1 MDETKLRRV
10 SITTNNI
17 LFIQNGDMFE
27 VNDNVM
33 ELLTL
38 MVNKYRIFLI
48 T

>member
-17 LFIQNGDMFE
+17 LFIQKGDTFE